1 MATLTPDYS
10 DLREANLTSLYKLL
24 CKIAAMPSEH
34 VSDEAIR
41 AALKSQGE
49 LAKYANQAEGI
60 NPTSLNTLKR
70 HSEKWLIGGYATLDA
85 ARQLA
90 RERLDEHIELS
101 KRTAKRTKKAL
112 EEKIQE
118 LAIQTR
124 QGKADNLLLAGA
136 LRQALQYMRAYA
148 EDSKNPSI
156 IARAHK
162 ESRELIEAFSLMK
175 HPVVCVDEVEESSN
189 GS

>member
-1 MATLTPDYS
+1 MAPLTPDQA
-10 DLREANLTSLYKLL
+10 DHRKVNLTALYKLL
-24 CKIAAMPSEH
+24 SKVAAMPSEH
-34 VSDEAIR
+34 VSDEVIR
-41 AALKSQGE
+41 AALKSQGA

-60 NPTSLNTLKR
+60 SPTSLNTLKR

-101 KRTAKRTKKAL
+101 KRSSKRTKKAL
-112 EEKIQE
+112 EEKIQV
-118 LAIQTR
+118 LVKQTR
-124 QGKADNLLLAGA
+124 QGKADNLMLAGA

-148 EDSKNPSI
+148 EESKNPSI

-175 HPVVCVDEVEESSN
+175 HPTVSADDEEESRD